1 MDEAQTPFKPPYM
14 SFQTFLTFIEELASR
29 PLPPQIDRS
38 MMASKSGTDQNNLM
52 SALKGFGLITSD
64 NRVEPALVQL
74 ATSDETKRN
83 ETLAELVRTYY
94 PDPIAVSEQNGTEGQ
109 LIEAFK
115 RSFSL
120 DTVETRRKAITF
132 FLHAAR
138 VAGIPLSPHFPQ
150 TRTGS
155 GGPGTPR
162 PKRSPK
168 RKPAPSANGA
178 ATSNPAATQPT
189 HPGGDTYSVSL
200 HSGGS
205 VSVVVSV
212 NLFALSTEDRTFVI
226 DLVDKLKGYPRN
238 TDTVDDAPATSA

>member
-1 MDEAQTPFKPPYM
+1 VDETQTAFKPPYM
-14 SFQTFLTFIEELASR
+14 SFQTFLTFVEELASR

-38 MMASKSGTDQNNLM
+38 MMGSKSGTDQNNLT
-52 SALKGFGLITSD
+52 SALKGFGLINSD
-64 NRVEPALVQL
+64 HRVEPALVQL

-83 ETLAELVRTYY
+83 EKLAELVRAYY
-94 PDPIAVSEQNGTEGQ
+94 PDPITVSEQNGTEGQ
-109 LIEAFK
+109 LIESFK

-155 GGPGTPR
+155 GSPGTPR
-162 PKRSPK
+162 PKRSAK
-168 RKPAPSANGA
+168 RKTAPPVNGA
-178 ATSNPAATQPT
+178 GASNSTATRPNQ
-189 HPGGDTYSVSL
+189 PGGDTYSVSL
-200 HSGGS
+200 QSGGS

-212 NLFALSTEDRTFVI
+212 NLFALSTEDRNFVI
-226 DLVDKLKGYPRN
+226 DLVDKLKGYPRSP
-238 TDTVDDAPATSA
+238 DAVDEAPAASA

>member
-1 MDEAQTPFKPPYM
+1 MDETQTPYKPPYM
-14 SFQTFLTFIEELASR
+14 SFQTFLTFIDELASR

-38 MMASKSGTDQNNLM
+38 MMTSKSGTDQNNLM
-52 SALKGFGLITSD
+52 SALKGFGLINGD
-64 NRVEPALVQL
+64 HRVEAALVQL

-94 PDPIAVSEQNGTEGQ
+94 PDQIVVSEQNGTEGQ
-109 LIEAFK
+109 LVESFK
-115 RSFSL
+115 QSFSL

-138 VAGIPLSPHFPQ
+138 AAGIPLSPHFPP

-155 GGPGTPR
+155 GSPGTPR
-162 PKRSPK
+162 PKRSAK
-168 RKPAPSANGA
+168 RKTPPAANGA
-178 ATSNPAATQPT
+178 GASNSATTRPNQPD
-189 HPGGDTYSVSL
+189 GDTYSVSL

-212 NLFALSTEDRTFVI
+212 NLFALSTEDRDFVI
-226 DLVDKLKGYPRN
+226 DLVDRLKGYPRN
-238 TDTVDDAPATSA
+238 PDAVDDPPGTSA